1 MLLECLSIMREEQR
15 ICSTNYN
22 GLQPKKGMEEAWQ
35 QGRRKIEILE
45 DLIHAYDSEQV
56 RRSLADWQKEIME
69 QNREPEGKMDGEN
82 WIKKLPYLTAEQIA
96 ALQCGELDIE
106 DVTGNNGPLSH
117 GDGKPV

>member
-35 QGRRKIEILE
+35 QVRRKIEILE
-45 DLIHAYDSEQV
+45 DLIHAYDSEPV

-82 WIKKLPYLTAEQIA
+82 WIKNLPYLTAEQIA

-117 GDGKPV
+117 GDGKPI